1 MLPTVINNVVEAR
14 VSLDRVQSY
23 LLEQEHREVAA
34 LPLPG
39 RGRGGREGVLMFRA
53 SLVHEGALEKRLDE
67 NQGGSKKVAGSA
79 ATSAV
84 GSGNGA
90 TVLEKVKRY
99 INDFVHRTMYSQK
112 KAVSSEEAAGG
123 HREDKK
129 QVLIKHALLQSA
141 EQTIDHLSAELARHT
156 PTSNTHN

>member
-34 LPLPG
+34 LPG
-39 RGRGGREGVLMFRA
+39 RGRGSREGVLMFRA

-67 NQGGSKKVAGSA
+67 NQGGSKKIAGSA
-79 ATSAV
+79 ATSAA

-90 TVLEKVKRY
+90 SVLEKVKRY

-112 KAVSSEEAAGG
+112 KAVSSEEAVGG